1 MIKRGKKL
9 AFNND
14 FDFDEP
20 DAIDLDLAYEKILSL
35 KEGKAT
41 DIPVYSFVHHNR
53 VPGKAITIYGAS
65 VIVLEGI
72 YALYD
77 KRLLDLMDLK
87 IYVDADLDIC
97 LARRLSRD
105 IVSRGREL
113 EGSIQQWQKFVK
125 PNAVKYVTPTMKNAD
140 AIIPSVNDNR
150 VAVQLLI
157 NHITSKLE
165 LKSEE
170 HLNKLVRLG
179 YSDSKAIREH
189 DTVHEL
195 KRGNQVNAI
204 LTLLLDR
211 KLSSDDFIF
220 YFDRIATILLNTVLD
235 SIVPYKSNHTIVTP
249 IGTELCNQIELNLD
263 QIATVNIIRSGD
275 CFMRS
280 LRKTIPNISTGKL
293 LIQSDSQTGEPQLH
307 CEFLPPNIDKN
318 YKLILLTESQLI
330 SGAAMIM
337 AIQVLLDHGVQ
348 MKNIAVVVLI
358 ATEMGVRRIVN
369 AFGGSIKIFV
379 GRIIDRS
386 ELKDKRWALK
396 NFIDSEYFG
405 CP

>member
-1 MIKRGKKL
+1 MYKR
-9 AFNND
+9 
-14 FDFDEP
+14 
-20 DAIDLDLAYEKILSL
+20 
-35 KEGKAT
+35 
-41 DIPVYSFVHHNR
+41 
-53 VPGKAITIYGAS
+53 
-65 VIVLEGI
+65 
-72 YALYD
+72 
-77 KRLLDLMDLK
+77 
-87 IYVDADLDIC
+87 
-97 LARRLSRD
+97 
-105 IVSRGREL
+105 
-113 EGSIQQWQKFVK
+113 Q
-125 PNAVKYVTPTMKNAD
+125 
-140 AIIPSVNDNR
+140 
-150 VAVQLLI
+150 
-157 NHITSKLE
+157 
-165 LKSEE
+165 
-170 HLNKLVRLG
+170 
-179 YSDSKAIREH
+179 
-189 DTVHEL
+189 
-195 KRGNQVNAI
+195 NQVNAI